1 MSELNNI
8 KIECGAIKQNGETV
22 FEGFQVNLNLTDK
35 SYETE
40 ATSLLKALPMFLE
53 LASNKIS
60 AAMEADAKRHA
71 ERKATIEK
79 ENEAMLKDWE
89 ERCKEFEKEKAEF
102 EKKHA
107 AWEKRDKNN
116 ESFDPEPTF
125 YKEKP
130 SRPHLHV
137 Y

>member
-8 KIECGAIKQNGETV
+8 KIECGAVKQNGETV
-22 FEGFQVNLNLTDK
+22 FEGFRVDLNLTDK

-40 ATSLLKALPMFLE
+40 TTGILKALPMFLE
-53 LASNKIS
+53 LISDKI
-60 AAMEADAKRHA
+60 AVAMEADAKRHA
-71 ERKATIEK
+71 ERKAAVEK
-79 ENEAMLKDWE
+79 ENEAVLKDWE
-89 ERCKEFEKEKAEF
+89 ERCKEFEKEKAAF

-107 AWEKRDKNN
+107 AWVKRDKNDGA
-116 ESFDPEPTF
+116 FDPEPTF

>member
-1 MSELNNI
+1 MSELNSI

-22 FEGFQVNLNLTDK
+22 FEGFSINLELTDK
-35 SYETE
+35 SYEPET
-40 ATSLLKALPMFLE
+40 TGLLKALPMILE

-71 ERKATIEK
+71 DRKAAVEK
-79 ENEAMLKDWE
+79 ENADILKDWE
-89 ERCKEFEKEKAEF
+89 DRCKEFEKEKAAF

-107 AWEKRDKNN
+107 AWEKRDKN
-116 ESFDPEPTF
+116 EGAFDPEPTF
-125 YKEKP
+125 YKERP

-137 Y
+137 F